1 MTPVERRAIDNAIRQ
16 CSDTLD
22 RAKLALSHLAQLLDG
37 VPPEL
42 IVSAPAAPAPAPAAR
57 ARSTSKLY
65 DFNGQDL
72 TCQQLA
78 DLAGCSHALM
88 WQRLQKMTPKQAVA
102 MGAPNAARRWSG
114 EQVPSAR
121 TAPAEAAPAPRPA
134 APNPIAAAH
143 KRIADSAV
151 KLAADQPVVTP
162 DGVQIQRAPA
172 HKDRFYVDPATVP
185 NHFGPIGH
193 VEDTGSAVSRSYPG
207 AR

>member
-16 CSDTLD
+16 CSDTLE

-37 VPPEL
+37 TPPEP

-57 ARSTSKLY
+57 ARATSKLY
-65 DFNGQDL
+65 EFNGQDL

-114 EQVPSAR
+114 EQVPAAR

-134 APNPIAAAH
+134 APNPISEARKRAAE
-143 KRIADSAV
+143 SAV
-151 KLAADQPVVTP
+151 KLSTEEPAIVPPGVV
-162 DGVQIQRAPA
+162 IQRAPT
-172 HKDRFYVDPATVP
+172 HHDRFHVDPATVP
-185 NHFGPIGH
+185 NHFGPIGQ

-207 AR
+207 SR